1 MAGVVREPHG
11 AVAEELA
18 RLRGGKVEVRVKNIG
33 SAPILKQTRFTVDGS
48 KRFEELAGFLR
59 RQLKLET
66 LHVYCCDAFEPAHDE
81 HIADLLSCFGA
92 GSGTPG
98 SQRWLN
104 ISYAIEPAFS

>member
-1 MAGVVREPHG
+1 MTTSLQDCIVSVIF
-11 AVAEELA
+11 LS
-18 RLRGGKVEVRVKNIG
+18 RLG
-33 SAPILKQTRFTVDGS
+33 SPRDTTRFTVDGA

-81 HIADLLSCFGA
+81 HIADLLNCFGA
-92 GSGTPG
+92 GGGTPG